1 MEQYLFVLRNSP
13 FFQGIT
19 EAEILSVLHCVEATV
34 VRKKKDE
41 WIFRVG
47 DSTQTMGLVL
57 SGSVLSVQEDL
68 WGHRH
73 IMHRVGAGEYFAEP
87 FAATP
92 GTVLNVSVVAAEDTE
107 IMLLNMGKLLQ
118 TCPTACAH
126 HSRLIR
132 NLVSVMAR
140 KVLSLNDKITHMA
153 KRSTREKILSY
164 LSAESMRQGKLTF
177 TIPYDRQQLADY
189 LCVERAAMSV
199 ELSKLQKEGYLKT
212 NRNHFELFTNH
223 GMEQSERGFL

>member
-13 FFQGIT
+13 FFQGMT
-19 EAEILSVLHCVEATV
+19 DEEILSVLHCVSAVTLQKE
-34 VRKKKDE
+34 KDSY
-41 WIFRVG
+41 IFRVG
-47 DSTQTMGLVL
+47 DSAQVMGLVL
-57 SGSVLSVQEDL
+57 SGSVLCVQEDL
-68 WGHRH
+68 WGHRN
-73 IMHRVGAGEYFAEP
+73 IVDRIGVGECFAEP

-92 GTVLNVSVVAAEDTE
+92 GAVLNMSVVAAEDSE
-107 IMLLNMGKLLQ
+107 IMLLNIERFMQ

-126 HSRLIR
+126 HGRLIR

-140 KVLSLNDKITHMA
+140 KVLTLGSKITHMG
-153 KRSTREKILSY
+153 KRNTREKLLSY
-164 LSAESMRQGKLTF
+164 LSAESMRQGKLSF

-212 NRNHFELFTNH
+212 NRNRFELFTQL
-223 GMEQSERGFL
+223 EV